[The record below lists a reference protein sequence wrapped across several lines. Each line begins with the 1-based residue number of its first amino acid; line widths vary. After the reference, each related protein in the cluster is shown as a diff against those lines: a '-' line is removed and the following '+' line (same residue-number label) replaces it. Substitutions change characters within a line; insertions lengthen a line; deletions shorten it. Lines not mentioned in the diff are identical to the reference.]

1 MISRKDIEDR
11 ECEYLSQYAARSC
24 ESLGRQ
30 RKDEPD
36 LLRTCFQQDRDR
48 VIHCKA
54 FRRLSHKTQVFIGV
68 KNDHYRTRLTHTLEV
83 QQISRTIARALCLNE
98 DLTEAI
104 ALGHDLGHTP
114 FGHTGEQ
121 ALRMILEDYKHENPS
136 WEPMTFNHNE
146 QSLRVVDIIERDG
159 AGLNLTAEVRDGIL
173 HHNGEGRPFTLEGQ
187 IVATADRIAYINHDI
202 DDAIRAGVICDDDL
216 PKSSKK
222 VIGRTHS
229 QRITTLVN
237 AMISASDNKPQISM
251 EPDIAE
257 AMDELRGF
265 LFEKVYAR
273 SAAKIEGPKAHMM
286 ISILFDYYMQHIDEI
301 PSEYRSISPN
311 DNVRAVVDTIAG
323 MTDRYAISKFTDIL
337 VPQNWRGDCLGFCGF

>member
-1 MISRKDIEDR
+1 MIGRRELEAREFEFLSPHAAKSRESKGRLREDD
-11 ECEYLSQYAARSC
+11 S
-24 ESLGRQ
+24 
-30 RKDEPD
+30 DP
-36 LLRTCFQQDRDR
+36 LRTCFQQDRDR
-48 VIHCKA
+48 VLHCKA

-121 ALRMILEDYKHENPS
+121 ALRKVLANYAQEHPE

-146 QSLRVVDIIERDG
+146 QSLRVVDVIERG
-159 AGLNLTAEVRDGIL
+159 GSGLNLTAEVRDGIL

-202 DDAIRAGVICDDDL
+202 DDAIRAGVICDADL
-216 PKSSKK
+216 PESSKRM
-222 VIGRTHS
+222 IGRTHS
-229 QRITTLVN
+229 ERITTLVD
-237 AMISASDNKPQISM
+237 AMVSASDGADSISM
-251 EPDIAE
+251 QSDVAE
-257 AMDELRGF
+257 AMAELRSF

-273 SAAKIEGPKAHMM
+273 SAAKVEGPKAHKM
-286 ISILFDYYMQHIDEI
+286 IAILFDYYMRHIDEV
-301 PSEYRSISPN
+301 PAEYRSISSNN
-311 DNVRAVVDTIAG
+311 DVRAVVDTIAG
-323 MTDRYAISKFTDIL
+323 MTDRYAISTFTDIF
-337 VPQNWRGDCLGFCGF
+337 VPKNWRGLA